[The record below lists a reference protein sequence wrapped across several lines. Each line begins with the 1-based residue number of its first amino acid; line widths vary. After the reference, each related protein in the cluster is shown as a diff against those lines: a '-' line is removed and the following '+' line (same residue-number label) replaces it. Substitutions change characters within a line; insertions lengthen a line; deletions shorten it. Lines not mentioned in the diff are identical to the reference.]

1 MMIRKVF
8 YFIVACVGV
17 SVGLTLG
24 PQMWQLFQIET
35 SLLLNPI
42 VNAIIFTIFFILFG
56 LLVAP
61 LIDRIIKKMLD
72 ILAQQ
77 TTYDL
82 IMGTLGIF
90 IGLLIG
96 YMISLPFANFN
107 ITVLS
112 ATLPFILMFV
122 FAIVGYQTVM
132 SRKHE
137 WKNAFA
143 RFQKP
148 VEAEIE
154 IESQLLERKADD
166 TYHRYKLLDTSVII
180 DGRIADI
187 VKTNF
192 LEGVMVIPNFVLHEL
207 QLIADSSDSLKRS
220 KGRRGLDILN
230 ELQKDDAVNIEYY
243 EGDFDDINEV
253 DSKLV
258 RLAKLIDAVIVTNDY
273 NLNKVCEF
281 QNIPVF
287 NINELANAV
296 KPAMIPGDEMIV
308 TIIKTGTERK
318 QGVAYLDD
326 GTMIVVE
333 DGQYYMNERVPV
345 VVTSAIQTNAGR
357 MIFAKLSQA
366 QIEQTQ
372 PSAKED

>member
-1 MMIRKVF
+1 MIKKVI
-8 YFIVACVGV
+8 YFIFAIFGL
-17 SVGLTLG
+17 SFGLTLG
-24 PQMWQLFQIET
+24 SQIWHMFNLQME
-35 SLLLNPI
+35 LLNNPI
-42 VNAIIFTIFFILFG
+42 VNAIIFMILYLLLGFFI
-56 LLVAP
+56 AP
-61 LIDRIIKKMLD
+61 LIEKIIKKMLD

-77 TTYDL
+77 TTYD
-82 IMGTLGIF
+82 IVMGTIGIF

-96 YMISLPFANFN
+96 YMISLPFSNFN
-107 ITVLS
+107 IPVLS

-122 FAIVGYQTVM
+122 FAIVGFQTIM
-132 SRKHE
+132 SRKDE
-137 WKNAFA
+137 WKNAFQ

-148 VEAEIE
+148 MEPEVEV
-154 IESQLLERKADD
+154 ESQMLERKADD
-166 TYHRYKLLDTSVII
+166 NFHRYKLLDTSVII

-192 LEGVMVIPNFVLHEL
+192 LEGILVIPNFVLHEL

-230 ELQKDDAVNIEYY
+230 ELQKDHSVNIEYY

-287 NINELANAV
+287 NVNELANAV
-296 KPAMIPGDEMIV
+296 KPAMIPGDEMTV
-308 TIIKTGTERK
+308 TIIKSGTERK

-333 DGQYYMNERVPV
+333 DGQYYINERVPV
-345 VVTSAIQTNAGR
+345 IVTSAIQTNAGR

-366 QIEQTQ
+366 QIE
-372 PSAKED
+372 E

>member
-1 MMIRKVF
+1 MIKKIIYSIFAVIGLSF
-8 YFIVACVGV
+8 
-17 SVGLTLG
+17 GLTLG
-24 PQMWQLFQIET
+24 SIIWQMFQINTEF
-35 SLLLNPI
+35 LYNPV
-42 VNAIIFTIFFILFG
+42 VNAVIFMIIFILLG
-56 LLVAP
+56 LLIAP
-61 LIDRIIKKMLD
+61 LVEKIIKKMFD

-82 IMGTLGIF
+82 VMGTLGVF

-96 YMISLPFANFN
+96 YMVSLPFSNFN
-107 ITVLS
+107 IPVFS

-122 FAIVGYQTVM
+122 FSIVGYQTVM

-137 WKNAFA
+137 WKDAFA

-148 VEAEIE
+148 VEAEVE
-154 IESQLLERKADD
+154 VESQMLERKADD
-166 TYHRYKLLDTSVII
+166 NFHRYKLLDTSVII

-192 LEGVMVIPNFVLHEL
+192 LEGILVIPNFVLHEL
-207 QLIADSSDSLKRS
+207 QLIADSGDSLKRS

-230 ELQKDDAVNIEYY
+230 ALQKEESVNIEYY
-243 EGDFDDINEV
+243 EGDFEDINEV

-258 RLAKLIDAVIVTNDY
+258 RLAKLIDAAIVTNDY

-296 KPAMIPGDEMIV
+296 KPAMIPGDEMTV

-333 DGQYYMNERVPV
+333 DGQYYMNQRVPV
-345 VVTSAIQTNAGR
+345 IVTSAIQTNAGR

-366 QIEQTQ
+366 QIEQ
-372 PSAKED
+372 SEASHIG

>member
-1 MMIRKVF
+1 MIKKVI
-8 YFIVACVGV
+8 YFIF
-17 SVGLTLG
+17 SVFGLSFGLTLG
-24 PQMWQLFQIET
+24 SQIWQIFNLQVE
-35 SLLLNPI
+35 LLNNPI
-42 VNAIIFTIFFILFG
+42 VNAIIFMILFLLLGFFIT
-56 LLVAP
+56 P
-61 LIDRIIKKMLD
+61 LIEKIIKKMLD
-72 ILAQQ
+72 VLAEQ
-77 TTYDL
+77 TTYD
-82 IMGTLGIF
+82 IVMGTIGIF

-96 YMISLPFANFN
+96 YMISLPFSNFN
-107 ITVLS
+107 IPVLS

-132 SRKHE
+132 SRKDE
-137 WKNAFA
+137 WKNAFQ

-148 VEAEIE
+148 IETEIE
-154 IESQLLERKADD
+154 VESQMLERKADD
-166 TYHRYKLLDTSVII
+166 NFHRYKLLDTSVII

-192 LEGVMVIPNFVLHEL
+192 LEGVLVIPNFVLHEL

-230 ELQKDDAVNIEYY
+230 ELQKDESVNIEYY
-243 EGDFDDINEV
+243 EGDFEDINEV

-287 NINELANAV
+287 NVNELANAV
-296 KPAMIPGDEMIV
+296 KPAMIPGDEMTV
-308 TIIKTGTERK
+308 TIIKSGTERK

-333 DGQYYMNERVPV
+333 DGQYYINERVPV

-366 QIEQTQ
+366 HLE
-372 PSAKED
+372 E